1 MQKNLNPPNIVHS
14 LLLLIPFLVL
24 CSFAT
29 MTNLSKTDI
38 IHNIA
43 IFITAFFFLI
53 IFFFI
58 VHTRKTDKYRTILF
72 VTIAL
77 TFPLGFIFKLYEMRG
92 HFMVL
97 TFEDMLQY
105 KAEFCIIGVTQN
117 IIPLIIRK
125 EIFFPIEAKRVAFS
139 LIGAIVIGLT
149 VGRGFCSWICFF
161 GGWEEGLSRITK
173 KAKIK
178 NINFKFRLLPFA
190 VLFST
195 ALLSA
200 AFFTSI
206 YCYWICP
213 FKTISE
219 FVEVSTFLIVIQ
231 TIIFLTLFIG
241 LVVILPILTKKRTQC
256 LLLCPFGAFM
266 SFFHKINPFE
276 VRINKELCTNCQH
289 CIKICPVLAI
299 TPETLK
305 DGKTNISCTR
315 CAKCI
320 DECPKGAITYHI
332 HGTKLFVKP
341 ELKRMLFLYPAMFAS
356 IFISAGIIQ
365 QFIYRIIILISTGSL
380 IK

>member
-1 MQKNLNPPNIVHS
+1 MQETLKLPSITRS
-14 LLLLIPFLVL
+14 LLLIIPFLIL
-24 CSFAT
+24 CSFSL
-29 MTNLSKTDI
+29 MTNLSKTDT

-43 IFITAFFFLI
+43 TFITGFFFII

-72 VTIAL
+72 ITFAL
-77 TFPLGFIFKLYEMRG
+77 TFPLGFIFRLYETRG
-92 HFMVL
+92 HFMIL
-97 TFEDMLQY
+97 FFEDMLQN
-105 KAEFCIIGVTQN
+105 KAEFCIIGITQN
-117 IIPLIIRK
+117 IIPLVIRN
-125 EIFFPIEAKRVAFS
+125 EIFFPIEAKRVVFT

-149 VGRGFCSWICFF
+149 IGRGFCSWICFF
-161 GGWEEGLSRITK
+161 GGWEECFSRITK

-178 NINFKFRLLPFA
+178 KINFKFRLLPFA
-190 VLFST
+190 VLFAT

-206 YCYWICP
+206 YCFWLCP
-213 FKTISE
+213 FKTVSE
-219 FVEVSTFLIVIQ
+219 FVEISTLLIAIQ
-231 TIIFLTLFIG
+231 TIIFLAFFIG
-241 LVVILPILTKKRTQC
+241 LVIILPILTKKRTQC

-276 VRINKELCTNCQH
+276 VRINKDICTDCQQ
-289 CIKICPVLAI
+289 CIKACQVLAL

-320 DECPKGAITYHI
+320 DECPNGAISYHI

-356 IFISAGIIQ
+356 IFISAGVIH
-365 QFIYRIIILISTGSL
+365 QFIYRIILLISTGSL
-380 IK
+380 VH